1 MVDGACLEG
10 MCTVWYRRFESSP
23 LRHFIVPGKGTRY
36 KSTQDAADLL
46 KIKYDARALPEKAV
60 PFLFWH
66 EPLCSL
72 LVLLPATCALPK
84 IFLCC
89 RCILAEWYN
98 ELMSRNSCYEMSA

>member
-23 LRHFIVPGKGTRY
+23 LRHFIVPGKGTLC
-36 KSTQDAADLL
+36 KPTPDTADSL
-46 KIKYDARALPEKAV
+46 KIEYVTRALPEKAV

-66 EPLCSL
+66 EPLCNL

-84 IFLCC
+84 ILFMLQVHFGGVV
-89 RCILAEWYN
+89 
-98 ELMSRNSCYEMSA
+98 